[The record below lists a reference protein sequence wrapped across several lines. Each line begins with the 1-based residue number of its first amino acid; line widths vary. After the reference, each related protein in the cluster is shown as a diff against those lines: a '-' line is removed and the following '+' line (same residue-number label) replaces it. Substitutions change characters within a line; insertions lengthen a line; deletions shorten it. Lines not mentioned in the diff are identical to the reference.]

1 MHARLRQAHRRLSG
15 GEYPGAG
22 YQHRQPFSHDNWA
35 KSVGISNY
43 PLLSDIHR
51 TVVKDYGVYW
61 ADWNANSRAT
71 FIVDKQGTIR
81 FIERY
86 GKGELLGARQ
96 DPRRG
101 QEARLDVAGHVMA
114 DYILESRVWLARR
127 ARGVRVLHGILQSRP
142 DHAGVLPSPRR
153 RRTPRAL
160 HRRGRG
166 SPSVVARRADALA
179 RVRARVGSALSL
191 HRRPAPG
198 PVPAGSIGI
207 DSWRS
212 GAGRGWTTG

>member
-1 MHARLRQAHRRLSG
+1 MPAFDRRIGDFQAANTQVLGISTDS
-15 GEYPGAG
+15 
-22 YQHRQPFSHDNWA
+22 PFHHNWA

-86 GKGELLGARQ
+86 GKGEARSPTRSSPRSRSSARRRRACHGRLHPRVARLARQ
-96 DPRRG
+96 A
-101 QEARLDVAGHVMA
+101 AR
-114 DYILESRVWLARR
+114 
-127 ARGVRVLHGILQSRP
+127 RGVRVLHGILQSRP

-179 RVRARVGSALSL
+179 RSCASGIRPIASSTSSSRAR
-191 HRRPAPG
+191 AP
-198 PVPAGSIGI
+198 GSIGI

>member
-1 MHARLRQAHRRLSG
+1 MPAFDSIGDFQAANTQVLGISTDS
-15 GEYPGAG
+15 
-22 YQHRQPFSHDNWA
+22 PFSHDNWA

-51 TVVKDYGVYW
+51 TVVKDYGVTGPTGTRTAGRPSSW
-61 ADWNANSRAT
+61 TSRERSASSS
-71 FIVDKQGTIR
+71 GT
-81 FIERY
+81 E
-86 GKGELLGARQ
+86 KGDPGARQ

-114 DYILESRVWLARR
+114 DYILESRVWLARPR
-127 ARGVRVLHGILQSRP
+127 AEVFAFFTESSNLALITPASFRL
-142 DHAGVLPSPRR
+142 PRR
-153 RRTPRAL
+153 RRTPRAST
-160 HRRGRG
+160 GAVG

-198 PVPAGSIGI
+198 PVRPAGSIGI